1 MDFFFFLLSQL
12 TLNKYMVT
20 KIGCTLC
27 IEILVLL
34 NVCTASRRKL
44 KKKENYFPSTYP
56 FGLKQKTVCMDSI
69 INVKDFHRVKNT
81 VLVNLSFYVTFI

>member
-1 MDFFFFLLSQL
+1 
-12 TLNKYMVT
+12 MVT
-20 KIGCTLC
+20 KICCTLC

-44 KKKENYFPSTYP
+44 KKNYFASTYP

>member
-1 MDFFFFLLSQL
+1 
-12 TLNKYMVT
+12 MVT

-44 KKKENYFPSTYP
+44 KKK
-56 FGLKQKTVCMDSI
+56 KTISPQLIHLDLNKKLYDCMDSI